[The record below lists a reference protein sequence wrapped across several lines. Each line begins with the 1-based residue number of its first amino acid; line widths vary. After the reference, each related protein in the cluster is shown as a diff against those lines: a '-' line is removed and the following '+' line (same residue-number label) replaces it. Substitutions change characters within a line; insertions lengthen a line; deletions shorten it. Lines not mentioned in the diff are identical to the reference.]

1 MDIYKML
8 KENSDIILKEDLEFF
23 EIELATGDYE
33 REYINKC
40 LELIKEIKQ
49 FKNIKE
55 QKIEKVNID
64 DPYADISFVEEEP
77 IVNLANVEKGTNDND
92 SEARKE
98 SLIKTL
104 IVKARSLSSYQTEF
118 IKIIKENNIQEEFVD
133 KNYVFF
139 KQIEMDELI
148 KIIYF
153 SEDFLEKYFKL
164 LNLKLVAEYQLF
176 SETFYMKHFSQLDY
190 KIVLKKGK
198 NPWVKKKQRS
208 SKLTVFLK
216 LKGITL

>member
-33 REYINKC
+33 KEYIKKC

-55 QKIEKVNID
+55 QKIEKFDID
-64 DPYADISFVEEEP
+64 DPSEGISFVEEEP
-77 IVNLANVEKGTNDND
+77 TVNLDTIKKGFNAEENAAQK
-92 SEARKE
+92 EAKIK
-98 SLIKTL
+98 SLI
-104 IVKARSLSSYQTEF
+104 INARSSSTYQNDF
-118 IKIIKENNIQEEFVD
+118 NKIIKDKNVQEEFID

-139 KQIEMDELI
+139 KQIEVDELI
-148 KIIYF
+148 KTMNF

-164 LNLKLVAEYQLF
+164 LNHKLVAEYQLF

-190 KIVLKKGK
+190 KIVLKKSK
-198 NPWVKKKQRS
+198 NPWVKKDQRS
-208 SKLTVFLK
+208 SKLAVFLK